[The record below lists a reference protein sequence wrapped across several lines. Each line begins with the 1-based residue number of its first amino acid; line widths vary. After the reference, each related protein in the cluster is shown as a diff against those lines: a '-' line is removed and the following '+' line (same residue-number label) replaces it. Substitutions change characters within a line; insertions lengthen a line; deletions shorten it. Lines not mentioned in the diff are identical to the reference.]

1 MENVTAIAR
10 RLEELRDA
18 VRLHQHKYYV
28 ENRPSMS
35 DAEYDALYREL
46 QALEVAHPAL
56 ITPDSPTQ
64 RVGGEPAEG
73 FTTVEHLVPML
84 SLDNATSAEDLYEF
98 EARMQRLLPTQ
109 RFSYVAEPKIDG
121 LGVALLYE
129 RGVLVRGATR
139 GDGRVGED
147 ITQNLRAIKSIPLRL
162 HGVLAELMHLEVRGE
177 VYMPRQA
184 FARLNRQLEE
194 EGVEPFANPRNA
206 AAGSLRLLDPRL
218 SAQRPLDIFMYTLS
232 EAQPAHPYRGHWD
245 AMQGLRQAGLKINPR
260 SRQCATIADVIAYCQ
275 ELEAG
280 RHELE
285 YDADGAVVK
294 VDSFALQ
301 AQLGATTHHPRWAIA
316 FKFAAQQAVS
326 QVRAINISVG
336 RTGALTPTAELEP
349 VHIAGVTVSRASL
362 HNEDEIR
369 RKDIRVGD
377 TVLVERAGD
386 VIPQVVQVLFD
397 QRPPDSTPFVMPT
410 HCPVCHTAAYRP
422 VGEAVARCPNAVCP
436 AQIKERLLHYGARR
450 AMDIDGLG
458 TAVVEQLVE
467 RGLVHDF
474 ADLYALDVPT
484 LAKLE
489 RLAEKSAGNLV
500 EAIDRSRDRG
510 LARLLFGL
518 GIRHVGERVAAIL
531 ATRYG
536 TMTALAQTGS
546 EELAQINDIGPVIA
560 ESVYQFFAQAENRH
574 TLERLQAAGVRLA
587 ERTSTGTGPA
597 TRQALAGKVFVL
609 TGTLPHLTRDEARD
623 RITAAG
629 GRVTASVSRK
639 TDYVVAGHDP
649 GSKYEQAQRLGVPI
663 IGEEELSRLLQPE
676 TSPP

>member
-1 MENVTAIAR
+1 M
-10 RLEELRDA
+10 EELTTVKARLDA
-18 VRLHQHKYYV
+18 LREEIRLHQYRYYV
-28 ENRPSMS
+28 EDRPSIS
-35 DAEYDALYREL
+35 DAEYDARFREL
-46 QALEVAHPAL
+46 QTLEAAYPEL

-73 FTTVEHLVPML
+73 FASIEHLVPML
-84 SLDNATSAEDLYEF
+84 SLDNATSAEELREF
-98 EARMQRLLPTQ
+98 EARMRRLLPGAQFT
-109 RFSYVAEPKIDG
+109 YVTEPKIDG

-162 HGVLAELMHLEVRGE
+162 RGELTALSRLEVRGE

-184 FARLNRQLEE
+184 FARLNRQLEDD
-194 EGVEPFANPRNA
+194 GFEPFANPRNA

-218 SAQRPLDIFMYTLS
+218 SARRPLDVFIYTLS
-232 EAQPAHPYRGHWD
+232 YAELPHPYQRHWD

-260 SRQCATIADVIAYCQ
+260 SQQCASIDEVIAYCQ
-275 ELEAG
+275 ELEAS
-280 RHELE
+280 RHDLE
-285 YDADGAVVK
+285 YDADGVVVK
-294 VDSFALQ
+294 VDDFALQ
-301 AQLGATTHHPRWAIA
+301 TQLGATTHHPRWAIA
-316 FKFAAQQAVS
+316 FKFAAQQAIS
-326 QVRAINISVG
+326 RVRAINVSVG
-336 RTGALTPTAELEP
+336 RTGALTPTADLEP

-369 RKDIRVGD
+369 RKDIRVAD

-386 VIPQVVQVLFD
+386 VIPQVVSVLVD
-397 QRPPDSTPFVMPT
+397 KRPPDSTPFVMPT
-410 HCPVCHTAAYRP
+410 HCPICHTEVYRP
-422 VGEAVARCPNAVCP
+422 AGEVVARCPNAVCP
-436 AQIKERLLHYGARR
+436 AQIKERLLHYGGRR

-500 EAIDRSRDRG
+500 EAIDRSRQRG

-531 ATRYG
+531 AARYG
-536 TMTALAQTGS
+536 AMPALAQAST

-560 ESVYQFFAQAENRH
+560 ESLAAFFAHEENRH
-574 TLERLQAAGVRLA
+574 TLDRLRAAGVSMEEQA
-587 ERTSTGTGPA
+587 AAGAGPT
-597 TRQALAGKVFVL
+597 TRQVLAGKVFVL
-609 TGTLPHLTRDEARD
+609 TGTLPHLTRDQAREL
-623 RITAAG
+623 ISAAG
-629 GRVTASVSRK
+629 GRVTSSVSRK

-649 GSKYEQAQRLGVPI
+649 GSKYEQAQRLRIPL
-663 IGEEELSRLLQPE
+663 IGEEELYELLQRE
-676 TSPP
+676 H